1 MEALRS
7 SLLLDRTRLH
17 AHERDDAEMDEAT
30 LAQPQQKRQRRD
42 IGTMCGGGVYV
53 LLVVE
58 ERLVMVIT
66 KLLVFNYVAY
76 FQYGMLKRVTRSDQ
90 SLIRIHYKI

>member
-1 MEALRS
+1 M
-7 SLLLDRTRLH
+7 
-17 AHERDDAEMDEAT
+17 
-30 LAQPQQKRQRRD
+30 
-42 IGTMCGGGVYV
+42 